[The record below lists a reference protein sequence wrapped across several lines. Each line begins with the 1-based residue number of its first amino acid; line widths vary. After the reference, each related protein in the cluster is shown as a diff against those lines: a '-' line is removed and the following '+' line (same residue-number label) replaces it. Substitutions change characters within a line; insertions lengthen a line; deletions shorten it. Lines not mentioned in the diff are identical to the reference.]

1 VGFSGGTNPEAF
13 DLDPKSIQLLVRRF
27 VCHAMQILRSFL
39 LTPPQSHLRLMDLP
53 PAPRP
58 GRDTDHWPLG
68 AEPTDL
74 ILAFSGERSREGI
87 PEKPA
92 PLEPNRET
100 PVSRPDLRDG
110 ATMSV
115 LGTSEHR

>member
-1 VGFSGGTNPEAF
+1 VAGGLAIVGFSGGTNPEAF

-27 VCHAMQILRSFL
+27 VCHPVQILRGFF
-39 LTPPQSHLRLMDLP
+39 LTPPQSDQ
-53 PAPRP
+53 
-58 GRDTDHWPLG
+58 WPFG

-92 PLEPNRET
+92 PPEPNREI
-100 PVSRPDLRDG
+100 PASRQASGMGR
-110 ATMSV
+110 
-115 LGTSEHR
+115 